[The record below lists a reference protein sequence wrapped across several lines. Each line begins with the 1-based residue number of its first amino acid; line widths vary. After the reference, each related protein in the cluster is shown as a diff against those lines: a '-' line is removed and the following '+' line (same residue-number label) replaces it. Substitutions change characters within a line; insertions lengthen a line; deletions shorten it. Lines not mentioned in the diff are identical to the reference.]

1 METQQVQNQVS
12 RLVSQSI
19 TNRKVQM
26 GLVDSIQQTH
36 LTKARNDMK
45 PSLSAAQVAKL
56 SRIYADFSH
65 GKVCVDVGQK
75 ASFS

>member
-1 METQQVQNQVS
+1 
-12 RLVSQSI
+12 
-19 TNRKVQM
+19 M

-36 LTKARNDMK
+36 LMKARNDMK